1 MGGLMAEKM
10 DEVSLSALIASE
22 LSASVSY
29 DQTELS
35 KKRAD
40 AIDYY
45 YGNLRKFPAMPGR
58 SSATSRDTSDTI
70 GWMLPG
76 IIRVFTA
83 SDDFVSFEPRTEA
96 DEEGAKQA
104 SDYCNYVFWRD
115 NPGYRILYNTTHD
128 SLLHGDGIGKV
139 IWDATV
145 ETKTSMHERL
155 DEMQLAQLVSD
166 EDVEILTQ
174 EMNEEPDMV
183 MGQDPQTGQ
192 MIEQPVQ
199 TFNVKIERTTSRG
212 RIRIESIPPEDFLM
226 DSEAVLLEDAR
237 FTAHRSDK
245 TRTELLEMGFDSEKV
260 DLLPADGNRV
270 FNEEGLARDSDK
282 IDLQTNTEHSEDR
295 IQLFEVYVK
304 CDMDGDGR
312 SELVKVYYA
321 GAAGAGGILEW
332 EICEDDNP
340 FFILP
345 CKPVPHRWDSRSIAD
360 DTMDVQDIKTALI
373 RGVLDNLYASNLPM
387 PDIEEGSIKNMDAL
401 INPQFG
407 VPVIRKKG
415 APPIN
420 WQEVPFVAGESLQA
434 IGFFDDVIE
443 KRTGVSR
450 TTMALDP
457 EALQN
462 QTATASNNTKDSA
475 YSQVELIARNHAELG
490 WKTCF
495 EKMLKLV
502 IKYQDRP
509 RTIRLRD
516 KWVTMDPRHWNAEMD
531 VSINVGL
538 GTGSRDRDMAMLNN
552 VLQNQAALALQAK
565 DAGFSDVAL
574 TMVEK
579 ILNTMRKIAE
589 SAGIKNVDSFYPEIG
604 PEQIQA
610 LQQQI
615 VQMNQQ
621 VDPKVQAEQAKMQA
635 EMEMKGQQ
643 FQADVQM
650 RQMDMQM
657 KAQEREAEMQI
668 KREQLQAEMMLK
680 REQLQ
685 AELDLKREQMAAE
698 LQLKREM
705 GYVGASVKANT
716 ASTSQVRMGGEPG

>member
-1 MGGLMAEKM
+1 MADKM
-10 DEVSLSALIASE
+10 DETSLGALIAAE
-22 LSASVSY
+22 LAASISY

-45 YGNLRKFPAMPGR
+45 YGKLRKFPAMVGR
-58 SSATSRDTSDTI
+58 SSVTSRDTSDTI

-83 SDDFVSFEPRTEA
+83 SDDFVKFEPREQS

-104 SDYCNYVFWRD
+104 SDYCNYVFWKD
-115 NPGYRILYNTTHD
+115 NPGYRNLYNATHD

-139 IWDATV
+139 IWDPSV
-145 ETKTSMHERL
+145 QTKTSMHERL
-155 DEMQLAQLVSD
+155 DEMQLAQLMSD

-174 EMNEEPDMV
+174 EQNEEPDMTVV
-183 MGQDPQTGQ
+183 MDPETGQ
-192 MIEQPVQ
+192 PVEQPIA

-212 RIRIESIPPEDFLM
+212 RIRIVTIPPEDFLM
-226 DSEAVLLEDAR
+226 DSEAVLLDDAR
-237 FTAHRSDK
+237 FTAHRSDV
-245 TRTELLEMGFDSEKV
+245 TRTELLDMGFPADKV
-260 DLLPADGNRV
+260 DMLPADGNSV
-270 FNEEGLARDSDK
+270 FNEESLARDADK
-282 IDLQTNTEHSEDR
+282 IDLRTNTEHSEDR
-295 IQLFEVYVK
+295 IQLYEVYIR

-321 GAAGAGGILEW
+321 GAAGAGEILDW
-332 EICEDDNP
+332 DICEDDNP

-345 CKPVPHRWDSRSIAD
+345 CRPVPHRWDSRSIAD

-373 RGVLDNLYASNLPM
+373 RGVLDNLYASNLPI

-401 INPQFG
+401 VNPQFG
-407 VPVIRKKG
+407 VPIIRKKG
-415 APPIN
+415 APAIN
-420 WQEVPFVAGESLQA
+420 WQEVPFVAGESLNA
-434 IGFFDDVIE
+434 IGFFDEVIE

-457 EALQN
+457 ESLQN

-502 IKYQDRP
+502 VKYQDRP

-531 VSINVGL
+531 VMINVGL

-552 VLQNQAALALQAK
+552 VLINQSALAMQAK
-565 DAGFSDVAL
+565 EAGFADVAIDML
-574 TMVEK
+574 EK
-579 ILNTMRKIAE
+579 ILTTMRKIAE
-589 SAGIKNVDSFYPEIG
+589 SAGIKNVDAFYPEIG
-604 PEQIQA
+604 PEQVQA
-610 LQQQI
+610 LKQRAQ
-615 VQMNQQ
+615 
-621 VDPKVQAEQAKMQA
+621 
-635 EMEMKGQQ
+635 EM
-643 FQADVQM
+643 A
-650 RQMDMQM
+650 
-657 KAQEREAEMQI
+657 KAQERDMDMQI
-668 KREQLQAEMMLK
+668 KREQLEAEMMLK
-680 REQLQ
+680 REQLA
-685 AELDLKREQMAAE
+685 AELELKREQIAAE
-698 LQLKREM
+698 MQLKREM
-705 GYVGASVKANT
+705 GFVDGFNKASVA
-716 ASTSQVRMGGEPG
+716 TSKVHMGGDPG